1 MQSKNMKRLI
11 STALSILLLCVF
23 LFSAY
28 KIYSYFREERES
40 SYLTN
45 SLIDE
50 AVSEQTASLPSD
62 SENKPNAKERPP
74 ITVDFNALWET
85 NQDII
90 AWIYCE
96 DTPINYPIVQSDDN
110 SYYLRRLLDGSYN
123 VAGTLF
129 LDYRCKA
136 DFTDCNSIIYGH
148 NMKNDTMF
156 GTLPE
161 YTEQSYYEA
170 HPVMWLLTPE
180 QNYKVELFAGFVT
193 PSDSESY
200 DIVYDRKDREQYI
213 EEALL
218 KSTFTADVETERI
231 ERIITLSTCS
241 YEYENA
247 RFILIGIKSVG

>member
-11 STALSILLLCVF
+11 STALSILLLCIF

-50 AVSEQTASLPSD
+50 AVIPSSD
-62 SENKPNAKERPP
+62 SENELNTKERPP
-74 ITVDFNALWET
+74 IAVDFNALWET

-123 VAGTLF
+123 VAGTL
-129 LDYRCKA
+129 
-136 DFTDCNSIIYGH
+136 
-148 NMKNDTMF
+148 
-156 GTLPE
+156 
-161 YTEQSYYEA
+161 
-170 HPVMWLLTPE
+170 
-180 QNYKVELFAGFVT
+180 
-193 PSDSESY
+193 
-200 DIVYDRKDREQYI
+200 
-213 EEALL
+213 
-218 KSTFTADVETERI
+218 
-231 ERIITLSTCS
+231 
-241 YEYENA
+241 
-247 RFILIGIKSVG
+247 

>member
-11 STALSILLLCVF
+11 CTVLLILLLCVF

-28 KIYSYFREERES
+28 RIYSYIGEERES
-40 SYLTN
+40 GYLMN

-50 AVSEQTASLPSD
+50 AVVPSSD
-62 SENKPNAKERPP
+62 LENEPNAKERPP

-96 DTPINYPIVQSDDN
+96 GTPINYPIAQRDDN

-136 DFTDCNSIIYGH
+136 DFTNCNSIIYGH

-156 GTLPE
+156 GTLLE

-180 QNYKVELFAGFVT
+180 QNYKIELFAGFVT

-200 DIVYDRKDREQYI
+200 DVICNMNDWKQYI
-213 EEALL
+213 EDALQ
-218 KSTFTADVETERI
+218 KSTFTANVESEGI

-241 YEYENA
+241 YEYGNA
-247 RFILIGIKSVG
+247 RYVLLGRLEECG